1 VRASTLWWQDADP
14 RDRRK
19 WKAPEIAAELTSAD
33 YKANVDPA
41 MAAILS
47 YVPGKTLTEILT
59 EALRAGD
66 LTGMVKQYR
75 GYREDPA
82 HAYIETESAVNTLGY
97 SLINQNLVDDAI
109 EIFKLNVD
117 AYPSSANV
125 YDSLAEAYLRKGNK
139 ELAIKFY
146 TKAVEVDP
154 NFASSIE
161 ALRQLK
167 TN

>member
-1 VRASTLWWQDADP
+1 
-14 RDRRK
+14 
-19 WKAPEIAAELTSAD
+19 
-33 YKANVDPA
+33 
-41 MAAILS
+41 
-47 YVPGKTLTEILT
+47 
-59 EALRAGD
+59 
-66 LTGMVKQYR
+66 
-75 GYREDPA
+75 
-82 HAYIETESAVNTLGY
+82 VNTLGY
-97 SLINQNLVDDAI
+97 SLINQNRVDDAI